1 MEKIRKIKGRY
12 IQYKMRPT
20 LKDRI
25 KELKDVER
33 AIDTLRK
40 IRNND
45 KRVYEVIKAGREI
58 KRLQIQKKN
67 LESWIAK
74 RRTKGEKE

>member
-1 MEKIRKIKGRY
+1 
-12 IQYKMRPT
+12 MRPT